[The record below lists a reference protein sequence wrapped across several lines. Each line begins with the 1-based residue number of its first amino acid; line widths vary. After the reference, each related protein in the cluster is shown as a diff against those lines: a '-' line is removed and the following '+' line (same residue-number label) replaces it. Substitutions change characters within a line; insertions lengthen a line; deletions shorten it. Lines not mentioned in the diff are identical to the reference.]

1 MVNALISQ
9 EILEPG
15 ILSVTIK
22 NHNKRNALSD
32 NIKLELEKIAL
43 ELRTR
48 KDVKAVILSGEQ
60 GNFSS
65 GNDIKEKNAFGDG
78 LNLEEA
84 RQKNRLG
91 LRMCDAWTNIP
102 QITVAS
108 IEGACIGG
116 GVSLALSCDFRF
128 CAPKSYFSIPEVE
141 LGFTYAWGTI
151 PKLVSILG
159 PVKTKLLTFTCEKI
173 YSNSLLEWGLCEEIT
188 EKPLNTS
195 VDFLKKIILKPTVA
209 IQMVKE
215 SINRQTNINQIS
227 ILEQDQVLLTRKFN
241 H

>member
-32 NIKLELEKIAL
+32 SIKLELEKIAL

-48 KDVKAVILSGEQ
+48 TDVKAVILSGDQ

-159 PVKTKLLTFTCEKI
+159 PVKTKLLTFTCEKT
-173 YSNSLLEWGLCEEIT
+173 YANSLLEWGLCEEIT

>member
-1 MVNALISQ
+1 MANTFISQ

-15 ILSVTIK
+15 ILSITIR

-32 NIKLELEKIAL
+32 DIKLELEMIAL

-48 KDVKAVILSGEQ
+48 TDVKAVILSGEK

-128 CAPKSYFSIPEVE
+128 CSPKSYFYIPEVE

-159 PVKTKLLTFTCEKI
+159 PVKTKLLTIACEKLD
-173 YSNSLLEWGLCEEIT
+173 SNSLLELGLCEEVSDQPFKT
-188 EKPLNTS
+188 TK
-195 VDFLKKIILKPTVA
+195 DFLKKIILKPTVA
-209 IQMVKE
+209 QQMVKE
-215 SINRQTNINQIS
+215 SVNRQTNLNQIS
-227 ILEQDQVLLTRKFN
+227 ILEQDQVLLARKFN
-241 H
+241 Q

>member
-1 MVNALISQ
+1 MSNVFVSK
-9 EILEPG
+9 EILESD

-32 NIKLELEKIAL
+32 GIKLELENIAL
-43 ELRTR
+43 ELRDKTEI
-48 KDVKAVILSGEQ
+48 KAVILSGEK
-60 GNFSS
+60 GNFCS

-78 LNLEEA
+78 LDLEEA

-116 GVSLALSCDFRF
+116 GVSLALACDFRF
-128 CAPKSYFSIPEVE
+128 CGPESYFYVPEIE

-151 PKLVSILG
+151 PKLVSLVG
-159 PVKTKLLTFTCEKI
+159 PSKAKLMTIACKKI
-173 YSNSLLEWGLCEEIT
+173 NAKSLIDWGLCEKISDTPLNASKEFLKNIVL
-188 EKPLNTS
+188 KPL
-195 VDFLKKIILKPTVA
+195 VA
-209 IQMVKE
+209 QQMVKE
-215 SINRQTNINQIS
+215 SINRLTNVNQIS
-227 ILEQDQVLLTRKFN
+227 ILEQDQVLLTRKFKE
-241 H
+241 